1 MWRNMNIYE
10 QKYVYIYE
18 LQKYVYIYVYRNIYI
33 YVQKYVY
40 IYYLIICKFL
50 YRNVYA
56 LLTGNPINSYIRI
69 FRFGIRKNTYFL
81 GINTYFI
88 SIKISI

>member
-1 MWRNMNIYE
+1 MNIYE
-10 QKYVYIYE
+10 QKYIYVYE
-18 LQKYVYIYVYRNIYI
+18 LQKYVYI

-69 FRFGIRKNTYFL
+69 FRFGKRKNTYFRNHFL
-81 GINTYFI
+81 GKNTYFI
-88 SIKISI
+88 SIKIII